1 MIKEKNEETGEVK
14 VIFSSEEFKKLKI
27 FGGAAA
33 VLLIL
38 SISLAGWAGYSTNAL
53 HAENELYRSQLKMAD
68 EKMQALEN
76 KAKTV
81 EKISGQLQEL
91 VRTNGGTVPENT
103 GMGTGGIGGA
113 STVPDIAKTA
123 GNKKEDDEKIAVSET
138 PGELLKEMRRLD
150 ERLDKQIRLVVALR
164 SEFMNQAYGAVS
176 SVVNPTAETPNIWP
190 VAGSISSYYGYRTSP
205 GGIGSTFHEGVDIA
219 GDYGTPI
226 SATAAG
232 TVTQAGWVGGY
243 GYLVEVKH
251 ADGIVTR
258 YGHNSAVLVYE
269 GQHVDQGSMIALMG
283 STGNSTGPHCHYEV
297 RIHGEAVDP
306 MYFLP
311 QNYCCLLYTSPSPR
325 D

>member
-53 HAENELYRSQLKMAD
+53 HAENELYRSQLKIAD

-150 ERLDKQIRLVVALR
+150 ELLDKQIRLVVALR

-190 VAGSISSYYGYRTSP
+190 VAGPISSYYGYRTSP

-311 QNYCCLLYTSPSPR
+311 QNY
-325 D
+325 

>member
-190 VAGSISSYYGYRTSP
+190 VAGPISSYYGYRTSP

-232 TVTQAGWVGGY
+232 AVTQAGWVGGY

-311 QNYCCLLYTSPSPR
+311 QSY
-325 D
+325 

>member
-38 SISLAGWAGYSTNAL
+38 SISLAGWAGYNTNAL
-53 HAENELYRSQLKMAD
+53 HAENELYRNQLKMAD

-123 GNKKEDDEKIAVSET
+123 GDKKEDDEKIAVSET

-190 VAGSISSYYGYRTSP
+190 VAGPISSYYGYRTSP

-311 QNYCCLLYTSPSPR
+311 QNY
-325 D
+325 

>member
-38 SISLAGWAGYSTNAL
+38 SAGLAGWAAYSTTAL

-91 VRTNGGTVPENT
+91 VRTSGGTVPKNT
-103 GMGTGGIGGA
+103 GIGCIGGA
-113 STVPDIAKTA
+113 STVPDIAKTMDD
-123 GNKKEDDEKIAVSET
+123 KKADGEKIVMSET
-138 PGELLKEMRRLD
+138 PGELLREMRRLD

-190 VAGSISSYYGYRTSP
+190 VAGPISSYYGYRTSP

-297 RIHGEAVDP
+297 RINGEAVDP

-311 QNYCCLLYTSPSPR
+311 RNY
-325 D
+325 

>member
-38 SISLAGWAGYSTNAL
+38 SISLVGWAGYSTNAL
-53 HAENELYRSQLKMAD
+53 HTENELYRSQLKMAD

-190 VAGSISSYYGYRTSP
+190 VAGPISSYYGYRTSP
-205 GGIGSTFHEGVDIA
+205 GGIGSTFHDGVDIA

-311 QNYCCLLYTSPSPR
+311 QNY
-325 D
+325 

>member
-38 SISLAGWAGYSTNAL
+38 SAGLAGWAAYSTTAL

-91 VRTNGGTVPENT
+91 VRTNGGTMPENT
-103 GMGTGGIGGA
+103 GIGGIGGA
-113 STVPDIAKTA
+113 STVPDIAKTMDD
-123 GNKKEDDEKIAVSET
+123 KKADGEKIVMSET
-138 PGELLKEMRRLD
+138 PGELLREMRRLD

-164 SEFMNQAYGAVS
+164 SEFMNQAYGTVS
-176 SVVNPTAETPNIWP
+176 SVLNPTAETPNIWP
-190 VAGSISSYYGYRTSP
+190 VTGPISSYYGYRTSP

-232 TVTQAGWVGGY
+232 TVTKAGWVGGY
-243 GYLVEVKH
+243 GYLVEVRH

-311 QNYCCLLYTSPSPR
+311 QSY
-325 D
+325 

>member
-150 ERLDKQIRLVVALR
+150 ELLDKQIRLVVALR

-190 VAGSISSYYGYRTSP
+190 VAGPISSYYGYRTSP
-205 GGIGSTFHEGVDIA
+205 GGIGSTFHDGVDIA

-311 QNYCCLLYTSPSPR
+311 QNY
-325 D
+325 

>member
-150 ERLDKQIRLVVALR
+150 ELLDKQIRLVVALR

-190 VAGSISSYYGYRTSP
+190 VAGPISSYYGYRTSP

-232 TVTQAGWVGGY
+232 IVTQAGWVGGY

-311 QNYCCLLYTSPSPR
+311 QNY
-325 D
+325 

>member
-38 SISLAGWAGYSTNAL
+38 SISLAGWAGYNTNAL

-123 GNKKEDDEKIAVSET
+123 GDKKEDDEKIAVSET

-190 VAGSISSYYGYRTSP
+190 VAGPISSYYGYRTSP

-311 QNYCCLLYTSPSPR
+311 QSY
-325 D
+325 

>member
-113 STVPDIAKTA
+113 STVPDIAKTT
-123 GNKKEDDEKIAVSET
+123 GNKKKDDEKIAVSET

-190 VAGSISSYYGYRTSP
+190 VAGPISSYYGYRTSP

-311 QNYCCLLYTSPSPR
+311 QNY
-325 D
+325 

>member
-190 VAGSISSYYGYRTSP
+190 VAGPISSYYGYRTSP

-297 RIHGEAVDP
+297 RINGAAVDP

-311 QNYCCLLYTSPSPR
+311 QNY
-325 D
+325 

>member
-38 SISLAGWAGYSTNAL
+38 SISLAGWAGYSTNAKKK
-53 HAENELYRSQLKMAD
+53 ENELYRSQLKMAD

-190 VAGSISSYYGYRTSP
+190 VAGHISSYYGYRISP

-311 QNYCCLLYTSPSPR
+311 QNY
-325 D
+325 

>member
-91 VRTNGGTVPENT
+91 VRMNGGTVPENT

-150 ERLDKQIRLVVALR
+150 ELLDKQIRLVVALR

-190 VAGSISSYYGYRTSP
+190 VAGPISSYYGYRTSP

-311 QNYCCLLYTSPSPR
+311 QNY
-325 D
+325 

>member
-53 HAENELYRSQLKMAD
+53 HTENELYRSQLKMAD

-190 VAGSISSYYGYRTSP
+190 VAGPISSYYGYRTSP

-243 GYLVEVKH
+243 GYLVEVRH

-311 QNYCCLLYTSPSPR
+311 QSY
-325 D
+325 

>member
-91 VRTNGGTVPENT
+91 VRTNGGTVSENT
-103 GMGTGGIGGA
+103 GTGGIGGA

-123 GNKKEDDEKIAVSET
+123 GNKKKDDEKIAVSET

-164 SEFMNQAYGAVS
+164 SEFMNQAYGTVS
-176 SVVNPTAETPNIWP
+176 SVLNPTAETPNIWP
-190 VAGSISSYYGYRTSP
+190 VAGPISSYYGYRTSP

-297 RIHGEAVDP
+297 RINGEAVDP

-311 QNYCCLLYTSPSPR
+311 QSY
-325 D
+325 

>member
-38 SISLAGWAGYSTNAL
+38 SISLAGWAGYNTNAL

-76 KAKTV
+76 KDKTV

-91 VRTNGGTVPENT
+91 VRTNGGTVPENA
-103 GMGTGGIGGA
+103 GTGGIGGA
-113 STVPDIAKTA
+113 STVPDIAKTT
-123 GNKKEDDEKIAVSET
+123 GNKKKDDEEIVVSET

-164 SEFMNQAYGAVS
+164 SEFMNQAYGTVS
-176 SVVNPTAETPNIWP
+176 SVLNPTAETPNIWP
-190 VAGSISSYYGYRTSP
+190 VTGPISSYYGYRTSP

-232 TVTQAGWVGGY
+232 TVTKAGWVGGY
-243 GYLVEVKH
+243 GYLVEVRH

-311 QNYCCLLYTSPSPR
+311 QSY
-325 D
+325 

>member
-1 MIKEKNEETGEVK
+1 MK

-190 VAGSISSYYGYRTSP
+190 VAGPISSYYGYRTSP

-311 QNYCCLLYTSPSPR
+311 QNY
-325 D
+325 

>member
-91 VRTNGGTVPENT
+91 VRTNGGTVPENS

-123 GNKKEDDEKIAVSET
+123 GNKKKDDEKIAVSET

-164 SEFMNQAYGAVS
+164 SEFMNQAYGTVS
-176 SVVNPTAETPNIWP
+176 SVLNPTAETPNIWP
-190 VAGSISSYYGYRTSP
+190 VAGPISSYYGYRTSP

-232 TVTQAGWVGGY
+232 TVTKAGWVGGY
-243 GYLVEVKH
+243 GYLVEVRH

-311 QNYCCLLYTSPSPR
+311 QSY
-325 D
+325 

>member
-150 ERLDKQIRLVVALR
+150 ELLDKQIRLVVALR

-190 VAGSISSYYGYRTSP
+190 VAGPISSYYGYRTSP

-226 SATAAG
+226 FATAAG

-311 QNYCCLLYTSPSPR
+311 QNY
-325 D
+325 

>member
-138 PGELLKEMRRLD
+138 PVELLKEMRRLD

-190 VAGSISSYYGYRTSP
+190 VAGPISSYYGYRISP

-297 RIHGEAVDP
+297 RINGEAVDP

-311 QNYCCLLYTSPSPR
+311 QSY
-325 D
+325 

>member
-150 ERLDKQIRLVVALR
+150 ELLDKQIRLVVALR

-190 VAGSISSYYGYRTSP
+190 VAGPISSYYGYRTSP

-258 YGHNSAVLVYE
+258 YGHNSAVLVCE

-311 QNYCCLLYTSPSPR
+311 QNY
-325 D
+325 

>member
-27 FGGAAA
+27 FGGVAA

-190 VAGSISSYYGYRTSP
+190 VAGPISSYYGYRTSP

-311 QNYCCLLYTSPSPR
+311 QNY
-325 D
+325 

>member
-38 SISLAGWAGYSTNAL
+38 SAGLAGWAAYSTTAL

-103 GMGTGGIGGA
+103 GTGGIGGA
-113 STVPDIAKTA
+113 STGPDIAKTT
-123 GNKKEDDEKIAVSET
+123 GNKKKDDEKIAVSET

-164 SEFMNQAYGAVS
+164 SEFMNQAYGTVS
-176 SVVNPTAETPNIWP
+176 SVLNPTAETPNIWP
-190 VAGSISSYYGYRTSP
+190 VAGPISSYYGYRTSP

-311 QNYCCLLYTSPSPR
+311 QNY
-325 D
+325 

>member
-150 ERLDKQIRLVVALR
+150 ELLDKQIRLVVALR

-190 VAGSISSYYGYRTSP
+190 VAGPISSYYGYRTSP

-311 QNYCCLLYTSPSPR
+311 HYLLQ
-325 D
+325 

>member
-38 SISLAGWAGYSTNAL
+38 SISLAGWAGYNTNAL

-123 GNKKEDDEKIAVSET
+123 GDKKEDDEKIAVSET

-164 SEFMNQAYGAVS
+164 SGFMNQAYGAVS

-190 VAGSISSYYGYRTSP
+190 VAGPISSYYGYRTSP

-311 QNYCCLLYTSPSPR
+311 QNY
-325 D
+325 

>member
-14 VIFSSEEFKKLKI
+14 VIFSSKEFKKLKI

-38 SISLAGWAGYSTNAL
+38 SAGLAGWAAYSTIAL

-91 VRTNGGTVPENT
+91 VRTNGGTVPENI
-103 GMGTGGIGGA
+103 GTGGIGGA
-113 STVPDIAKTA
+113 STVPDIAKTT
-123 GNKKEDDEKIAVSET
+123 GNKKKDDEKIAVSET

-164 SEFMNQAYGAVS
+164 SEFMNQAYGTVS
-176 SVVNPTAETPNIWP
+176 SVLNPTAETPNIWP
-190 VAGSISSYYGYRTSP
+190 VTGPISSYYGYRTSP

-243 GYLVEVKH
+243 GYLVEVRH

-297 RIHGEAVDP
+297 RINGEAVDP

-311 QNYCCLLYTSPSPR
+311 RNY
-325 D
+325 

>member
-27 FGGAAA
+27 FGGTAA

-53 HAENELYRSQLKMAD
+53 HTENELYRSQLKMAD

-190 VAGSISSYYGYRTSP
+190 VAGPISSYYGYRTSP

-232 TVTQAGWVGGY
+232 TVTKAGWVGGY
-243 GYLVEVKH
+243 GYLVEVRH

-311 QNYCCLLYTSPSPR
+311 QSY
-325 D
+325 

>member
-27 FGGAAA
+27 FGGAAV
-33 VLLIL
+33 VLLVL
-38 SISLAGWAGYSTNAL
+38 SAGLAGWAAYSTTAL

-91 VRTNGGTVPENT
+91 VRTNGGTMPANT
-103 GMGTGGIGGA
+103 GTGGIGGA
-113 STVPDIAKTA
+113 STVPDIAKTT
-123 GNKKEDDEKIAVSET
+123 GNKKKDDEKIAVSET

-164 SEFMNQAYGAVS
+164 SEFMNQAYGTVS
-176 SVVNPTAETPNIWP
+176 SVVNPTAETPNILP
-190 VAGSISSYYGYRTSP
+190 VAGPISSYYGYRTSP

-232 TVTQAGWVGGY
+232 TVTKAGWVGGY
-243 GYLVEVKH
+243 GYLVEVRH

-311 QNYCCLLYTSPSPR
+311 QSY
-325 D
+325 

>member
-150 ERLDKQIRLVVALR
+150 ELLDKQIRLVVALR

-190 VAGSISSYYGYRTSP
+190 VAGPISSYYGYRTSP

-219 GDYGTPI
+219 GYYGTPI

-311 QNYCCLLYTSPSPR
+311 QSY
-325 D
+325 

>member
-190 VAGSISSYYGYRTSP
+190 VAGPISSYYGYRISP

-226 SATAAG
+226 SATAVG

-311 QNYCCLLYTSPSPR
+311 QNY
-325 D
+325 

>member
-53 HAENELYRSQLKMAD
+53 HTENELYRSQLKMAD

-123 GNKKEDDEKIAVSET
+123 GDKKEDDEKIAVSET

-190 VAGSISSYYGYRTSP
+190 VAGPISSYYGYRTSP

-311 QNYCCLLYTSPSPR
+311 QNY
-325 D
+325 

>member
-190 VAGSISSYYGYRTSP
+190 VAGPISSYYGYRISP

-243 GYLVEVKH
+243 GCLVEVKH

-311 QNYCCLLYTSPSPR
+311 QNY
-325 D
+325 

>member
-190 VAGSISSYYGYRTSP
+190 VAGPISSYYGYRISP

-283 STGNSTGPHCHYEV
+283 STGNSTGPHCHYEI

-311 QNYCCLLYTSPSPR
+311 QNY
-325 D
+325 

>member
-1 MIKEKNEETGEVK
+1 MTGEWMIKEKNEETGEVK

-150 ERLDKQIRLVVALR
+150 ELLDKQIRLVVALR

-190 VAGSISSYYGYRTSP
+190 VAGPISSYYGYRISP

-311 QNYCCLLYTSPSPR
+311 QNY
-325 D
+325 

>member
-53 HAENELYRSQLKMAD
+53 HAENELYQSQLKMAD

-190 VAGSISSYYGYRTSP
+190 VAGPISSYYGYRTSP

-311 QNYCCLLYTSPSPR
+311 QNY
-325 D
+325 

>member
-190 VAGSISSYYGYRTSP
+190 VAGPISSYYGYRTSP

-297 RIHGEAVDP
+297 RIHGEAVDA

-311 QNYCCLLYTSPSPR
+311 QNY
-325 D
+325 

>member
-123 GNKKEDDEKIAVSET
+123 SNKKKDDEKIAVSET

-190 VAGSISSYYGYRTSP
+190 VAGPISSYYGYRTSP

-311 QNYCCLLYTSPSPR
+311 QNY
-325 D
+325 

>member
-150 ERLDKQIRLVVALR
+150 ELLDKQIRLVVALH

-190 VAGSISSYYGYRTSP
+190 VAGPISSYYGYRTSP

-311 QNYCCLLYTSPSPR
+311 QNY
-325 D
+325 